1 LVVALA
7 LRRRPAI
14 TTFCIADCHTF
25 ARRYRKRLNKF
36 HRLDCRFSVADL
48 EVSLGRASSMRADEF
63 FGDDAFMEV
72 VKASVGLRIASRSPN
87 ACNGLVNSS
96 CRHSMQGAG
105 GGADLLIRR
114 GLAGTREAPTSPR
127 RAP

>member
-25 ARRYRKRLNKF
+25 ARRYRERLNKF

-48 EVSLGRASSMRADEF
+48 EVVMGRRPITIFARDRL
-63 FGDDAFMEV
+63 V
-72 VKASVGLRIASRSPN
+72 V
-87 ACNGLVNSS
+87 
-96 CRHSMQGAG
+96 GAQ
-105 GGADLLIRR
+105 R
-114 GLAGTREAPTSPR
+114 T
-127 RAP
+127 